1 MKRIETN
8 FTGCDRRGG
17 LAALRKSMRNI
28 TRSCPA
34 PVHVVVDANLLD
46 LLLRAGSVSG
56 RGGQQGGHRDI
67 ESLGHGRQVV
77 DRPPR
82 PAPKSHRQRRLAQ
95 THLGRQGLLA
105 DTSARHPSS
114 HLSGHSRAQPVHCG
128 LSNGS
133 TIGGPLCPGTHPGRG
148 SSALP
153 TGCLIAPYPQPGCLL
168 ALIHS
173 PLSHRLI
180 DRYKR
185 HFMIWIRI
193 PAQLNMADHDT
204 TWGLT

>member
-17 LAALRKSMRNI
+17 LVALRKSMRNI

-34 PVHVVVDANLLD
+34 PVHVVVDADLLD

-56 RGGQQGGHRDI
+56 RRGQQGGHGDI

-82 PAPKSHRQRRLAQ
+82 PAPKSHRQCRLAQ
-95 THLGRQGLLA
+95 THLDRQGLLA
-105 DTSARHPSS
+105 DTSARHPSP
-114 HLSGHSRAQPVHCG
+114 HLSGHSQAQLVHCG
-128 LSNGS
+128 LSHGS
-133 TIGGPLCPGTHPGRG
+133 TIGGPLCPGTHPARG

-153 TGCLIAPYPQPGCLL
+153 TGCLL

-180 DRYKR
+180 YRFKW
-185 HFMIWIRI
+185 HSIICIRI
-193 PAQLNMADHDT
+193 PAPLNMADHDT

>member
-56 RGGQQGGHRDI
+56 RGGQQGGHGDI
-67 ESLGHGRQVV
+67 ESLGYGRQVV

-114 HLSGHSRAQPVHCG
+114 HLSGHSQAQLVHCG
-128 LSNGS
+128 LSHGS
-133 TIGGPLCPGTHPGRG
+133 TIGGPLCPGTHPPRG

-153 TGCLIAPYPQPGCLL
+153 TGCLIA
-168 ALIHS
+168 LIHS
-173 PLSHRLI
+173 PLSHRLLY
-180 DRYKR
+180 RLKW
-185 HFMIWIRI
+185 HSMIRIRI
-193 PAQLNMADHDT
+193 PSPLNIADHDT
-204 TWGLT
+204 TWELT